1 MESQFDCNNKFKDK
15 INETPIE
22 DMRFQPV
29 GRDKNGMA
37 YWYFLV
43 SLVNNY
49 ILYSQFW
56 KLSITIV
63 RFKKGLTLIES
74 LIYTLSQKIND
85 RWKA

>member
-49 ILYSQFW
+49 ILYSQF
-56 KLSITIV
+56 
-63 RFKKGLTLIES
+63 
-74 LIYTLSQKIND
+74 
-85 RWKA
+85 